1 MRLEFGL
8 HVAQKQGL
16 ALTAQVQQA
25 IKLLHMTNLEIGEF
39 VAEQLVENPFIED
52 ANQGSERTTNKEN
65 QTDIQN
71 TDAILKDAPH
81 SETAEVGK
89 LANENQFETGD
100 NFIPKSTVAKA
111 NPDFD
116 LTSLIE
122 AEQQSL
128 YGHVLA
134 HIETLD
140 LCPKQKIIAVQLT
153 EHLEPTGWITD
164 DLQSIAE
171 RLDCLLEDV
180 KFVLARLQEIEPAGL
195 FATTL
200 KECLALQVKSYGLS
214 TPKLEL
220 VLENLH
226 LMGSGKFDLL
236 KRRCKCND
244 SELRDIFKI
253 IKSLDPKPGLKFD
266 TVTAPIREPDLIVYV
281 KDEGWEVELNN
292 STLPNIYVNKEFT
305 DKIKSSL
312 TDQNEKEF
320 LREKLSEA
328 KWLTNA
334 IAKRN
339 ETMLK
344 VGSAIIKRQKAFLEK
359 GAAYI
364 QPMVLNDIAEDVGMH
379 ESTISRV
386 TTGSLMQTPRGTLE
400 LKYFFSVGVK
410 QGNQEETTAAT
421 SIRYRVKKLIEEEDK
436 GAPLSDDLIVEILRK
451 NNVEIARRTVAKY
464 RKMDNIPSSFARKRR
479 HVISGMTI

>member
-52 ANQGSERTTNKEN
+52 ANQGGERKTNKEN

-171 RLDCLLEDV
+171 RLDYLIEDV

-244 SELRDIFKI
+244 GELRDIFKI

>member
-8 HVAQKQGL
+8 QVAQKQGL

-52 ANQGSERTTNKEN
+52 ANQGSERTINKEI
-65 QTDIQN
+65 QTDIQK
-71 TDAILKDAPH
+71 TDAVLKDAPH
-81 SETAEVGK
+81 SETSEVGK

-116 LTSLIE
+116 PTSLIE

-171 RLDCLLEDV
+171 RLECLIDDV

-200 KECLALQVKSYGLS
+200 KECLALQVESFGLS

-236 KRRCKCND
+236 KRRCKCSD
-244 SELRDIFKI
+244 DDLRDIFKV

-266 TVTAPIREPDLIVYV
+266 AVTAPIREPDIIVYATD
-281 KDEGWEVELNN
+281 KGWEVELNN
-292 STLPNIYVNKEFT
+292 STLPNIYVNKEFS
-305 DKIKSSL
+305 DRIKSSL
-312 TDQNEKEF
+312 ADQKEKEF

-328 KWLTNA
+328 KWLKNA

-421 SIRYRVKKLIEEEDK
+421 SIRYRVTKLIEEEDK

-479 HVISGMTI
+479 HVISGMTV

>member
-1 MRLEFGL
+1 M
-8 HVAQKQGL
+8 
-16 ALTAQVQQA
+16 
-25 IKLLHMTNLEIGEF
+25 
-39 VAEQLVENPFIED
+39 
-52 ANQGSERTTNKEN
+52 
-65 QTDIQN
+65 
-71 TDAILKDAPH
+71 
-81 SETAEVGK
+81 GK

-116 LTSLIE
+116 PTSLIE

-171 RLDCLLEDV
+171 RLECLIDDV

-200 KECLALQVKSYGLS
+200 KECLALQVESFGLS

-236 KRRCKCND
+236 KRRCKCSD
-244 SELRDIFKI
+244 EDLRDIFKV

-266 TVTAPIREPDLIVYV
+266 AVTAPIREPDIIVYATD
-281 KDEGWEVELNN
+281 KGWEVELNN
-292 STLPNIYVNKEFT
+292 STLPNIYVNKEFS
-305 DKIKSSL
+305 DRIKSSL
-312 TDQNEKEF
+312 ADQKEKEF

-328 KWLTNA
+328 KWLKNA

-421 SIRYRVKKLIEEEDK
+421 SIRYRVTKLIEEEDK

-479 HVISGMTI
+479 HVISGMTV